1 LLVLLWR
8 EHDPAEAAFKWLPVR
23 KEALVEAIWLV
34 IAGLA
39 GGVLAKP
46 GLFTAPQEATGF
58 ALKQPLLFYRLF
70 PNATYAPGL
79 LLGLAMAAGPLV
91 LLLVWLALSRRWRLS
106 WVQWLAAGV
115 PAAVFAVGGL
125 VASTKIGGGSNL
137 HNLDSFL
144 ITLAILSGLAVKALV
159 DKGQFAPAT
168 WPRLAQALLA
178 LTLVFPLLDALKS
191 GAPLK
196 SLAPQVVSQ
205 AIQTIQAETSQAQG
219 SGEVLFMDQRQLL
232 TFGNVEGIVLVPE
245 YEKKF
250 MMDQAMAGIPASFEG
265 FYRDLA
271 EQRFSMIVSGTL
283 RVDIQGRSN
292 DFSEENNAWDQ
303 WVARAILCYYKPKQ
317 TLTEIGVQLL
327 VPRASPREGCQ

>member
-1 LLVLLWR
+1 
-8 EHDPAEAAFKWLPVR
+8 
-23 KEALVEAIWLV
+23 
-34 IAGLA
+34 
-39 GGVLAKP
+39 
-46 GLFTAPQEATGF
+46 
-58 ALKQPLLFYRLF
+58 
-70 PNATYAPGL
+70 L